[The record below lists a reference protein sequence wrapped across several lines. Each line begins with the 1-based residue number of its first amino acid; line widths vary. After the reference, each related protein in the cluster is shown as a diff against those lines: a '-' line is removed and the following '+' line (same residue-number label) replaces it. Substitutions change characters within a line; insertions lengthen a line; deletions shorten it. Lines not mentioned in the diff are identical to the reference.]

1 MYLTEAD
8 VKKMFDII
16 YRKFEHA
23 TVFVETMAPFMAKH
37 IKEKSIHGS
46 HAKFSWGVANGKK
59 LAEIIPKYRYIEQHS
74 LVEGMAEFIPVYKV
88 IGKIPFVSNIS
99 NKIVVMEK

>member
-1 MYLTEAD
+1 MQVTWQTS
-8 VKKMFDII
+8 MQ
-16 YRKFEHA
+16 
-23 TVFVETMAPFMAKH
+23 VFAMQT
-37 IKEKSIHGS
+37 S
-46 HAKFSWGVANGKK
+46 ANGKK

-74 LVEGMAEFIPVYKV
+74 LVEGMVEFIPVYKV